1 MMEEQNNS
9 KTVTPSIL
17 IVDDNPQN
25 LEVLGKILHD
35 NNYDVEFAMSG
46 EAAMEWI
53 ENKLFDLILLDIN
66 MPGISGFEVCVKI
79 RLNPA
84 LDRVPVFFVSAEND
98 RKSILKGFEYG
109 AQDYITKPFDSR
121 ELLMRVKT
129 HLSLKESIEKLEYL
143 NRSLEKIVEQRTLQL
158 KEANDRLTELNNKL
172 IDLDKEK
179 SEFLNLISHQIRTPL
194 NGIIVPLELLKGPV
208 YAREIG
214 ELVELLDVSV
224 KRLEDFAIDALLITR
239 LKTNPDIKKEA
250 INISDIISEIL
261 KDKKIISAQKGK
273 EIVFNSKGEYH
284 CISGEYE
291 LIKKCLINI
300 LIHLLTFSNEGEVI
314 RIRVYTEKE
323 NVICE
328 IISSHST
335 ISGPQHERLF
345 DLFTS
350 YDDHKDSYTG
360 VNLPVAKMI
369 LDAHKGTICVENMSN
384 AGGSIK
390 IILKNS
396 NKI

>member
-1 MMEEQNNS
+1 MEEQNNS

-284 CISGEYE
+284 YISGEYE

>member
-1 MMEEQNNS
+1 MEEQNNS

-194 NGIIVPLELLKGPV
+194 NGIIIPLELLKGPV

-239 LKTNPDIKKEA
+239 LKTNPDIKRETL
-250 INISDIISEIL
+250 NISEILSELL
-261 KDKKIISAQKGK
+261 KDKKIISVQNGRK
-273 EIVFNSKGEYH
+273 IVFNNKGENHY
-284 CISGEYE
+284 ISGEYE
-291 LIKKCLINI
+291 LIKKCISNI
-300 LIHLLTFSNEGEVI
+300 LIHLLTFSSEEEVI
-314 RIRVYTEKE
+314 RIRVYTETE

-328 IISSHST
+328 IINSHTT
-335 ISGPQHERLF
+335 ISGKHHERLF
-345 DLFTS
+345 DLFAA

-369 LDAHKGTICVENMSN
+369 MDAHNGTICVENMSD

-390 IILKNS
+390 IIFKNS
-396 NKI
+396 SKI